1 MRLLRN
7 NAWNGIPSGGFVVGQ
22 GGTKGLRG
30 ILENMKDAPS
40 GVPVLDDNQQMKP
53 GDIPLDFLNY
63 TPMLEGPKSN
73 FIGVPFLYQ
82 ITNFGF
88 NRDYTLEFDSGSIS
102 RDHDIISVAPDF
114 AGDHVFR
121 VNGREFLIT
130 VVSGVV
136 QQPNIESVSETSTV
150 VGGVTTYSLNARA
163 SGYSSSGVE
172 DDVHASSFWQVATD
186 IDFTNIIVSTTVTSG
201 DKRNAVLQTMT
212 QRPVVFVRVRYT
224 GSILGNSLWSVP
236 VRFANASVLEGS
248 NNNDRYGFAID
259 CSGGAEKVIVGS
271 PGFGTID
278 DAGTGLVSILR
289 NTGSSYSEEISFS
302 SGNQSST
309 ANLTIPTGGSIQIQ
323 LDSNPPFN
331 QTFTNTGVVNL
342 PDWNQVGKFFGK
354 GGPGTRT
361 YIDPIPA
368 IPQKGQPGYPQGLPP
383 YQAASQSFSGQALA
397 WTNYV
402 GNWNVYATGINSVSI
417 DTRAGCV
424 STAQVSYVVYEQGD
438 PNLRPTGMSVSWSV
452 TDVTG
457 GAMGGDGS
465 GSVYL
470 SNSAMGNP
478 QQGDPAYPSG
488 LPPYEPAVPE
498 VPGYYI
504 DHQGPSSTAV
514 INGRT
519 YTFAGGYGAVPAVVD
534 EKRIYANANDGFG
547 SSVAISKNYLVAA
560 AGSPNDKHQ
569 TVLNAG
575 SCFVSRNVS
584 NNWLAPVRLAQP
596 TPVTNALFGTS
607 VDLNQLGNTAF
618 VGSPGENK
626 VYVFKNDVYAAT
638 IQVVGLNGA
647 SKFGE
652 RVSCSDDGKVV
663 AISSPW
669 EVNGAY
675 QGKVR
680 VFKENGS
687 GVWELAYTV
696 SPTMTYETIAG
707 TVPEGATFRIE
718 QRGTDDALISTHAIT
733 DSWTLNNATRSIR
746 LVGNGA
752 ETIGYM
758 PLGPLD
764 PENPIYPPE
773 VWGEDAN
780 QIGEIAGMEMFPYSE
795 EGSTESAFTITYLG
809 NTYTFT
815 YNAQETSYEFSVVR
829 YVGEFGTSISLSE
842 DGLRLAVGA
851 PVSRIHNENQGFV
864 SLFDLNGSVREQ
876 RFIGPAPY
884 GSFRYGKSVS
894 LDDDGNKLLITEPA
908 RNSNVG
914 SYDVWTIDENPNNH
928 TRVTTK
934 PNTTVNTGGF
944 GNAAVIDS
952 NGVTKVFGDP
962 LFSNNRGRV
971 YVL

>member
-7 NAWNGIPSGGFVVGQ
+7 NAWNGIPPGGFVVGQ
-22 GGTKGLRG
+22 GGTKGLWG

-63 TPMLEGPKSN
+63 TPMLEGPKFN

-130 VVSGVV
+130 VVSGIVE
-136 QQPNIESVSETSTV
+136 QPNIESVSETSTV

-163 SGYSSSGVE
+163 SAYSSSGVE
-172 DDVHASSFWQVATD
+172 DDVHASSFWQAATD

-201 DKRNAVLQTMT
+201 DKRNAVLQTVT

-289 NTGSSYSEEISFS
+289 NTGSNYSEEISFS

-331 QTFTNTGVVNL
+331 QTFTTTGVVNL

-361 YIDPIPA
+361 
-368 IPQKGQPGYPQGLPP
+368 
-383 YQAASQSFSGQALA
+383 
-397 WTNYV
+397 
-402 GNWNVYATGINSVSI
+402 
-417 DTRAGCV
+417 
-424 STAQVSYVVYEQGD
+424 
-438 PNLRPTGMSVSWSV
+438 
-452 TDVTG
+452 
-457 GAMGGDGS
+457 
-465 GSVYL
+465 
-470 SNSAMGNP
+470 
-478 QQGDPAYPSG
+478 
-488 LPPYEPAVPE
+488 
-498 VPGYYI
+498 YI

-534 EKRIYANANDGFG
+534 EQRIYANANDGFG

-626 VYVFKNDVYAAT
+626 VYVFKNDVYADT

-647 SKFGE
+647 SRFGE

-663 AISSPW
+663 AISSPG
-669 EVNGAY
+669 EANGAY

-764 PENPIYPPE
+764 PANPIYPPE

-815 YNAQETSYEFSVVR
+815 YNAQETSYKFSVVR

-851 PVSRIHNENQGFV
+851 PASRIHNENQGFV